1 MDIKI
6 IYGFKNAYKAKGLTV
21 VIDVLRAFTTACF
34 IIGNEAKEIIAI
46 ANLKL
51 AYQLKQQHP
60 SWLLIG
66 ERMGVKQTGFDF
78 GNSPLEIENVSFK
91 NKTVILTTSLGTQA
105 INLVSQASEII
116 TGAFV
121 NVQAVINYIKKKNPQ
136 HVSLVCT
143 DAEFK
148 DDEDIM
154 LAKYI
159 QGQLKNNPLDFN
171 QIKKHLHNLPQL
183 KQFLAHPLSST
194 YPQDFRLALELDRF
208 DFILKAERNN
218 NNLIVLKKVII

>member
-1 MDIKI
+1 MKIEI
-6 IYGFKNAYKAKGLTV
+6 IYGFKNAYKAKGLTI

-34 IIGNEAKEIIAI
+34 VIGNNAKEIIAI

-60 SWLLIG
+60 DWLLIG
-66 ERMGVKQTGFDF
+66 ERMGVKQAGFDF
-78 GNSPLEIENVSFK
+78 GNSALEIESISFK

-121 NVQAVINYIKKKNPQ
+121 NVQAVINYITKKCPQ
-136 HVSLVCT
+136 QVFLVCT

-159 QGQLKNNPLDFN
+159 KGQLINNPLDFN
-171 QIKKHLHNLPQL
+171 QIKNHLQNHPQL
-183 KQFLAHPLSST
+183 KQFLSHPLSPT
-194 YPQDFRLALELDRF
+194 YPQDFCLALELDRF
-208 DFILKAERNN
+208 NFVLKAEKNID
-218 NNLIVLKKVII
+218 NLIIIKKCY

>member
-6 IYGFKNAYKAKGLTV
+6 VYGLKNAYKAKGLTV

-34 IIGNEAKEIIAI
+34 IISNDASKIIAI
-46 ANLKL
+46 ADLKL
-51 AYQLKQQHP
+51 AYKLKQQHP
-60 SWLLIG
+60 NWLLIG
-66 ERMGVKQTGFDF
+66 ERMGVKQAGFNF
-78 GNSPLEIENVSFK
+78 GNSPLEIKNVSFK

-105 INLVSQASEII
+105 INLVSRASEII

-121 NVQAVINYIKKKNPQ
+121 NAQAVINYIKKKHPQ
-136 HVSLVCT
+136 HLSLVCT

-171 QIKKHLHNLPQL
+171 QIKKHLQNHPQL
-183 KQFLAHPLSST
+183 KQFFVHPLSPT

-208 DFILKAERNN
+208 DFVLKAEKNIDD
-218 NNLIVLKKVII
+218 LIIIKKCY